1 VTEQAPTDEEAARA
15 RERLEE
21 TSAAIVAGVE
31 AWMPR
36 WVQAQVTRLLDAW
49 ARVEPAAR
57 ASAEALAADAG
68 IAASRRVAAA
78 LRELF
83 ATPPERQRATPL
95 EIVRSV
101 YREPT
106 EVLAAAGVPPV
117 VRDEFDERSWPDDVY
132 GLVPRTL
139 GELGDPD
146 LGPLQ
151 LAWGLAKA
159 TVMRA
164 RGQPGTCPR

>member
-1 VTEQAPTDEEAARA
+1 VTERAPTPEEEARA
-15 RERLEE
+15 LDRLDE
-21 TSAAIVAGVE
+21 TAAAIVAGVE
-31 AWMPR
+31 VWVPR

-49 ARVEPAAR
+49 GRVGPESRAR
-57 ASAEALAADAG
+57 AEAEASDVGVEAA
-68 IAASRRVAAA
+68 RRVATS

-83 ATPPERQRATPL
+83 ATAPERQRATPL

-117 VRDEFDERSWPDDVY
+117 VRDEFDERSWPDDIY
-132 GLVPRTL
+132 GLVPTTL
-139 GELGDPD
+139 GDLGDPD
-146 LGPLQ
+146 LAPLQ
-151 LAWGLAKA
+151 LVWGLAKA

-164 RGQPGTCPR
+164 RGRPEA

>member
-1 VTEQAPTDEEAARA
+1 VTERAPTPEEEARA
-15 RERLEE
+15 LQRLDE
-21 TSAAIVAGVE
+21 TAAAIVAGVE
-31 AWMPR
+31 AWVPQ
-36 WVQAQVTRLLDAW
+36 WVQAQVTWLLDAW
-49 ARVEPAAR
+49 ARAGPEAR
-57 ASAEALAADAG
+57 ATAEDEASDAG
-68 IAASRRVAAA
+68 DAAARRVATS

-83 ATPPERQRATPL
+83 ATAPERQRATPL

-106 EVLAAAGVPPV
+106 EVLSAAGVPHV

-132 GLVPRTL
+132 DLVPRTL
-139 GELGDPD
+139 GDLGDPD

-164 RGQPGTCPR
+164 RGRPEV

>member
-1 VTEQAPTDEEAARA
+1 MTESAPTPEEEARA

-21 TSAAIVAGVE
+21 SAAAIVAGVE
-31 AWMPR
+31 AWVPR

-49 ARVEPAAR
+49 GRVTPEAR
-57 ASAEALAADAG
+57 ATAEAQATDAG
-68 IAASRRVAAA
+68 VAAA
-78 LRELF
+78 QRVATSLRELF
-83 ATPPERQRATPL
+83 ATAPERQHATPL

-106 EVLAAAGVPPV
+106 EVLADAGVPPV

-139 GELGDPD
+139 GDLGDPD

-164 RGQPGTCPR
+164 RGRPEV

>member
-1 VTEQAPTDEEAARA
+1 VTEPVPTPEEEARA
-15 RERLEE
+15 LERLDE
-21 TSAAIVAGVE
+21 TAAAIVVGVE
-31 AWMPR
+31 EWVPR

-49 ARVEPAAR
+49 GRVSPEARTTAEDE
-57 ASAEALAADAG
+57 ASDAG
-68 IAASRRVAAA
+68 GAAARRVATA

-83 ATPPERQRATPL
+83 ATAPERQRATPL
-95 EIVRSV
+95 EIVRTA

-132 GLVPRTL
+132 DLAPRTL
-139 GELGDPD
+139 GDLGDPD

-159 TVMRA
+159 TAMRA
-164 RGQPGTCPR
+164 RGRPEV